1 MATAAIG
8 QASQPWRENLSHH
21 LICPDCKEFPPN
33 LIEDGSTTVCESCGM
48 VLADRIISLESEWRT
63 FANDDGK
70 NNDDPSR
77 VGEASNALL
86 NGSQLETTIA
96 FNPNS
101 SKFARDMRR
110 AHDSIS
116 DVKKDKVLTA
126 AYRRIDTDCESF
138 GIPKIVRETAKDYF
152 KQVEDAKAFKGK
164 SQDVILAG
172 CIFIACRQCKL
183 PRSFQEIFQMT
194 NVPKKEIGKTYKLLE
209 KFLSN
214 NSQRKI
220 AEIEAEG
227 GVVNRQAQGFES
239 STSTRPRELC
249 ARFCN
254 MLGLGFPIL
263 KVAEELADRT
273 ATVETLAGRSP
284 LSTAS
289 ACIYMA
295 ANLMGE
301 KKSAKDVS
309 VIAKVSDGTIRTAY
323 RFLYAER
330 EKLIDKSWL
339 GEGKGSLDRL
349 PAA

>member
-1 MATAAIG
+1 MAATAAS
-8 QASQPWRENLSHH
+8 QSAQPWRENLSYHMT
-21 LICPDCKEFPPN
+21 CPDCKEFPPN
-33 LIEDGSTTVCESCGM
+33 LVEDGTTTVCESCGL
-48 VLADRIISLESEWRT
+48 VLADRVISLESEWRT
-63 FANDDGK
+63 FSNDDGK
-70 NNDDPSR
+70 NSDDPSR
-77 VGEASNALL
+77 VGEASNTLL

-101 SKFARDMRR
+101 SKYARDMRR

-116 DVKKDKVLTA
+116 DVKKDKVLQT
-126 AYRRIDTDCESF
+126 AYRRIDTDCEAF
-138 GIPKIVRETAKDYF
+138 GIPRICRETAKDYY
-152 KQVEDAKAFKGK
+152 KQVEEGKVFKGK
-164 SQDVILAG
+164 SLDVILAG

-194 NVPKKEIGKTYKLLE
+194 NVPKKEIGKTFKLLE

-214 NSQRKI
+214 NSAEII
-220 AEIEAEG
+220 AKIEAEG
-227 GVVNRQAQGFES
+227 GIVNKQTTGFES

-254 MLGLGFPIL
+254 MLGLSFDVL
-263 KVAEELADRT
+263 KIAEALADKT

-295 ANLMGE
+295 ANLMNE

-309 VIAKVSDGTIRTAY
+309 LVAKVSDGTIRTAY

-330 EKLIDKSWL
+330 EKLIEKKWL
-339 GEGKGSLDRL
+339 DEGKADMSRL
-349 PAA
+349 PSA